1 MKKSLSILL
10 ATILLLASAT
20 FLFGCSKEADYTLS
34 IGTAIT
40 DAEDKISASATVAA
54 VVVDADGKIVLC
66 RLDSVDVTTTV
77 EDGAVKSTVADKTKY
92 EKKDSYGMVE
102 YGGAAKEWYEQAE
115 FFESHVVGKT
125 AEQVGA
131 IKSGDAELKA
141 GCTIDVTDFVKAITN
156 AMKLERKVSFTSVED
171 MKLGLGLDG
180 SVADSKGAAK
190 FTFNTAA
197 VVSVEGNTVAAITD
211 SAEPTVTVAED
222 GKPESISYKGT
233 KLEIGDGYGM
243 VEYGGAELEWY
254 EQAQNYANTAV
265 GKATSSLSDLPV
277 ENVSG
282 CTIAA
287 DPMKAVIVR
296 AANNVR

>member
-10 ATILLLASAT
+10 ATVLLLASAT

-40 DAEDKISASATVAA
+40 DAEDKLSASATVAA

-92 EKKDSYGMVE
+92 EKKDS
-102 YGGAAKEWYEQAE
+102 
-115 FFESHVVGKT
+115 
-125 AEQVGA
+125 
-131 IKSGDAELKA
+131 
-141 GCTIDVTDFVKAITN
+141 
-156 AMKLERKVSFTSVED
+156 
-171 MKLGLGLDG
+171 
-180 SVADSKGAAK
+180 
-190 FTFNTAA
+190 
-197 VVSVEGNTVAAITD
+197 
-211 SAEPTVTVAED
+211 
-222 GKPESISYKGT
+222 
-233 KLEIGDGYGM
+233 YGM